1 MSRMNS
7 VLSWSSSSL
16 IGSLMVVC
24 SVLSVP
30 FVVEGAPPFEATV
43 IDAEGVEGQIQNF
56 RFYYEERL
64 DETAF
69 VPHELHHVPVKKGAA
84 TIQVK
89 FSSIKEIHVQPNGK
103 EPELTV
109 HLTNGKTGKFPLGID
124 GRFRGDSDFGEVDF
138 LPSGIRSIIFAK

>member
-1 MSRMNS
+1 M
-7 VLSWSSSSL
+7 LGL
-16 IGSLMVVC
+16 
-24 SVLSVP
+24 P
-30 FVVEGAPPFEATV
+30 FVAAGAQSFEVTV
-43 IDAEGVEGQIQNF
+43 IDAEGIESQVQNF

-69 VPHELHHVPVKKGAA
+69 VPHELHYVPVKKGAA

-89 FSSIKEIHVQPNGK
+89 FSTIEKIRVALNGK

-109 HLTNGKTGKFPLGID
+109 HLTNGKTGKFPIGID